1 MLVKV
6 EYNEWYNAQN
16 WYFQP
21 TFHRFE
27 ACVYW
32 FSMHFAKLSIVSVH
46 EGKKVSSE
54 IWKRHGF
61 SSWREKVSIEIRK
74 RHLLGCLALLVFHF
88 RIRAVDGNE
97 RLVVK
102 KFSVGCILHAHHSVG
117 DKRKAHVAV
126 FIYYVV
132 VLSRCGERKAESAE
146 ARTSCLQEE
155 LFRFIISIDLL
166 FE

>member
-1 MLVKV
+1 MGISMLVKV

-54 IWKRHGF
+54 IWKRHF
-61 SSWREKVSIEIRK
+61 AKLSMVSVNEEKKCLVKSGKYISKDKWQSI
-74 RHLLGCLALLVFHF
+74 
-88 RIRAVDGNE
+88 
-97 RLVVK
+97 
-102 KFSVGCILHAHHSVG
+102 
-117 DKRKAHVAV
+117 
-126 FIYYVV
+126 
-132 VLSRCGERKAESAE
+132 
-146 ARTSCLQEE
+146 
-155 LFRFIISIDLL
+155 
-166 FE
+166 